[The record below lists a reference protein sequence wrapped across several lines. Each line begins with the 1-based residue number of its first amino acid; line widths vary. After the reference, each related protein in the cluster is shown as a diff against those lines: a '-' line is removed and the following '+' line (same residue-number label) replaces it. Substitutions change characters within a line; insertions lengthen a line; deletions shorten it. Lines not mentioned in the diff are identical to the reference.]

1 MNVSDLSGSWPVIGE
16 FTTPSRDENVKQQSY
31 DISALNILVL
41 EKHVLIRKLLT
52 DVFREFGVP
61 TVQSTPEPDKA
72 WMFFQQFPADIILCD
87 WCPELDGMDFLRRV
101 RQDPDT
107 PNPCVPVI
115 VVTANT
121 ELRHVTTARDNG
133 MTESLAKPISARTIY
148 QRICN
153 VIEGSRPFV
162 RANDFF
168 GPDRR
173 RRGAGEGHM
182 GQDRRRM
189 GGR

>member
-1 MNVSDLSGSWPVIGE
+1 MQ
-16 FTTPSRDENVKQQSY
+16 QQSY

-61 TVQSTPEPDKA
+61 SVQSTPDPEKA
-72 WMFFQQFPADIILCD
+72 WSFYQQFPADIILSD
-87 WCPELDGMDFLRRV
+87 WCDELDGMEFLRRV
-101 RQDPDT
+101 RQDVDS
-107 PNPCVPVI
+107 PNPFVPVI

-121 ELRHVTTARDNG
+121 ELRHVCTARDSG
-133 MTESLAKPISARTIY
+133 MTEFLAKPVSARTIY

-153 VIEGSRPFV
+153 VIEGDRPFV
-162 RANDFF
+162 RANHFF

-173 RRGAGEGHM
+173 RRDSGGHD
-182 GQDRRRM
+182 GPDRRRLAM
-189 GGR
+189 H

>member
-1 MNVSDLSGSWPVIGE
+1 M
-16 FTTPSRDENVKQQSY
+16 TQQAY

-61 TVQSTPEPDKA
+61 SVQSTADPDMA
-72 WMFFQQFPADIILCD
+72 WAFFQQFPADIILSD
-87 WCPELDGMDFLRRV
+87 WCADLNGMEFLRRIRMDV
-101 RQDPDT
+101 DT
-107 PNPCVPVI
+107 PNPFVPVI

-121 ELRHVTTARDNG
+121 ELRHVCTARDMG
-133 MTESLAKPISARTIY
+133 MTEFLAKPVSARTIY

-153 VIEGSRPFV
+153 LIEGNRPFV

-168 GPDRR
+168 GPDHRR
-173 RRGAGEGHM
+173 RNGH
-182 GQDRRRM
+182 GNPYDGPNRRRM
-189 GGR
+189 AGF

>member
-1 MNVSDLSGSWPVIGE
+1 MGSPV
-16 FTTPSRDENVKQQSY
+16 QAY
-31 DISALNILVL
+31 DISQLNIMVL

-61 TVQSTPEPDKA
+61 TVQSTPDPETA
-72 WMFFQQFPADIILCD
+72 WGFFQQFPPDIVLCD
-87 WCPELDGMDFLRRV
+87 WCQELDGLAFLDRI

-107 PNPCVPVI
+107 PNPFVPVI
-115 VVTANT
+115 VCTANT
-121 ELRHVTTARDNG
+121 ELHHVCAARDHG
-133 MTESLAKPISARTIY
+133 MTEFLAKPVSARTIY

-153 VIEGSRPFV
+153 VIEATRPFV

-173 RRGAGEGHM
+173 RRSNGGHQGPERRVIAAG
-182 GQDRRRM
+182 
-189 GGR
+189 

>member
-1 MNVSDLSGSWPVIGE
+1 M
-16 FTTPSRDENVKQQSY
+16 TQQAY
-31 DISALNILVL
+31 DISGLNVLVL

-61 TVQSTPEPDKA
+61 SVQSTADPGTA
-72 WMFFQQFPADIILCD
+72 WAFFQQFPADIILCD
-87 WCPELDGMDFLRRV
+87 WCMELDGMEFLDRV

-107 PNPCVPVI
+107 PNPFVPVI

-121 ELRHVTTARDNG
+121 ELRHVCTARDHG
-133 MTESLAKPISARTIY
+133 MTEFLAKPISAQTIY

-153 VIEGSRPFV
+153 VIEGNRPFV

-173 RRGAGEGHM
+173 RRGAPSPDGP
-182 GQDRRRM
+182 DRRRM
-189 GGR
+189 ATG

>member
-1 MNVSDLSGSWPVIGE
+1 MPGILVLGWDKTL
-16 FTTPSRDENVKQQSY
+16 KQQSY
-31 DISALNILVL
+31 DISSLNILVL

-61 TVQSTPEPDKA
+61 SVQSTPDPEIA
-72 WMFFQQFPADIILCD
+72 WSFFQQFPADIILSD
-87 WCPELDGMDFLRRV
+87 WCPELKGMEFLRKI

-107 PNPCVPVI
+107 PNPFVPVI

-121 ELRHVTTARDNG
+121 ELRHVCTARDNG
-133 MTESLAKPISARTIY
+133 MTEFLAKPISAQTVY

-153 VIEGSRPFV
+153 VIEGNRPFV

-173 RRGAGEGHM
+173 RRDAIGTDGP
-182 GQDRRRM
+182 DRRRM
-189 GGR
+189 AAS